1 MSSRV
6 GHVWLVG
13 AGPGDPRLI
22 TVAGLEALRVAEVVL
37 YDRLAPPELLEECAA
52 DALLLNAGKAP
63 NNHAMT
69 QDEINAALVEHGLA
83 GKRVVRLKGGDPYVL
98 GRGGEEALALGAAGV
113 PCTVIPGITS
123 AIGGVAAGSI
133 PVTHRGIA
141 SSFAVITGHEDP
153 TKPGQ
158 SVDWSRMATA
168 ADTLIVLMGVGH
180 LEELARAIIEGGRSP
195 STPAALVHAATTP
208 RQRVVTAALETI
220 AEVARASS
228 IGAPSLLVVGDVVG
242 LQSRIAAAAGPLA
255 GKRVLITRTR
265 RQASTLAEL
274 LLAEGAYP
282 VLLPAIELER
292 RADEDA
298 FARPLARLRAGG
310 YAWTVFT
317 SANAVDTTLELLA
330 GLGAD
335 ARAFAGTRIC
345 AIGPGTAQAL
355 RSRGLIADLIP
366 EEAIGES
373 VVGAL
378 AEANGGSALAGDTV
392 LLPRAEGGREVLPDG
407 LRAAGAVVDEV
418 RLYVAAPPAE
428 PPAEALALVRAGEI
442 DAVTFTS
449 SSTVRNLAMVLGG
462 DFDALRGA
470 LVACIGPSTAATA
483 SELGLTPDVVADE
496 HAVPGLVDALRAG
509 FVVRALRSD
518 DRVEDREPREVAP

>member
-22 TVAGLEALRVAEVVL
+22 TVAGLEALRRAEVVL
-37 YDRLAPPELLEECAA
+37 YDRLAPAELLEECAPR
-52 DALLLNAGKAP
+52 ALLLNAGKAP

-98 GRGGEEALALGAAGV
+98 GRGGEEALALGEAGI

-123 AIGGVAAGSI
+123 AIGGVAAGGI
-133 PVTHRGIA
+133 PVTHRGVA

-158 SVDWSRMATA
+158 SVDWSRMANA
-168 ADTLIVLMGVGH
+168 ADTLVVLMGVGR
-180 LEELARAIIEGGRSP
+180 LEELARAIIDGGRDA

-208 RQRVVTAALETI
+208 RQRVVTATLETI
-220 AEVARASS
+220 AEAARTSG

-242 LQSRIAAAAGPLA
+242 LQSRIAEAGGPLA

-274 LLAEGAYP
+274 LHAEGAHP

-292 RADEDA
+292 RAEEGA
-298 FARPLARLRAGG
+298 LAAPLARLRAGE

-317 SANAVDTTLELLA
+317 SANAVETTLDLLA
-330 GLGAD
+330 DLGAD
-335 ARAFAGTRIC
+335 ARAFASTRLC

-355 RSRGLIADLIP
+355 RARGLIADLVP
-366 EEAIGES
+366 AEAIAES
-373 VVGAL
+373 VVEAL
-378 AEANGGSALAGDTV
+378 GVTGLEGVSV
-392 LLPRAEGGREVLPDG
+392 LLPRAEGGRAALPDG
-407 LRAAGAVVDEV
+407 LRAAGAAVDEV

-428 PPAEALALVRAGEI
+428 PPAEALALVRAGEM

-449 SSTVRNLAMVLGG
+449 SSTVRNLATVLGG
-462 DFDALRGA
+462 DFGALRGA

-483 SELGLTPDVVADE
+483 REFGLLPDVVADQ
-496 HAVPGLVDALRAG
+496 HTVPGLIDALRDG
-509 FVVRALRSD
+509 FAARALASD
-518 DRVEDREPREVAP
+518 DRVEARKPREVVR

>member
-1 MSSRV
+1 VTRA

-22 TVAGLEALRVAEVVL
+22 TVAGLEALRRAEVVL
-37 YDRLAPPELLEECAA
+37 YDRLAPVDLLEECAP

-69 QDEINAALVEHGLA
+69 QDEINGALVEYGLA

-123 AIGGVAAGSI
+123 AIGGVAAGGI
-133 PVTHRGIA
+133 PVTHRGVA

-158 SVDWSRMATA
+158 SVDWSRIARA
-168 ADTLIVLMGVGH
+168 ADTLVVLMGVGR
-180 LEELARAIIEGGRSP
+180 LDELARAIIEGGRP
-195 STPAALVHAATTP
+195 ESTPTALVHAATTP
-208 RQRVVTAALETI
+208 RQRVVTATLATI
-220 AEVARASS
+220 AEAARVAGIA
-228 IGAPSLLVVGDVVG
+228 APSLLVVGDVVG
-242 LQSRIAAAAGPLA
+242 LQSRIASAAGPLA

-274 LLAEGAYP
+274 LHAEGAHP

-292 RADEDA
+292 RADEGA
-298 FARPLARLRAGG
+298 LAGPLERLRRGV

-317 SANAVDTTLELLA
+317 SANAVETTLELLA
-330 GLGAD
+330 DLGAD

-345 AIGPGTAQAL
+345 AIGPGTALAL
-355 RSRGLIADLIP
+355 RSHGLIADLVP
-366 EEAIGES
+366 EGAIGES
-373 VVGAL
+373 VVEAL
-378 AEANGGSALAGDTV
+378 ADANGGSALAGDTV

-407 LRAAGAVVDEV
+407 LRAAGAEVDEV

-449 SSTVRNLAMVLGG
+449 SSTVRNLATVLGG
-462 DFDALRGA
+462 DFGALRGS

-483 SELGLTPDVVADE
+483 SDFGLAPDVVAEE
-496 HAVPGLVDALRAG
+496 HTVTGLVDALRDG
-509 FVVRALRSD
+509 FAVQARGSD
-518 DRVEDREPREVAP
+518 DRVDVREPREVAR